1 LGLGWFTDLI
11 PMTKKRNTTVAIEG
25 DRFLINGAVTYAG
38 LRPRG
43 LDLEGR
49 LLNSRMVQAT
59 FDDLNPDTISM
70 WDGPDGKWDADANT
84 DRFIAMLPEY
94 KAAGLLGF
102 TVNFQGGS
110 PQGYSKEQPW
120 INNAFEADGSLRPDY
135 AERMARV
142 IDAADEL
149 GLVVI
154 LGFFYFGQDQHLQNE
169 TAVIEACRQ
178 ATTWICAQG
187 YTNVVVEIG
196 NEIDI
201 QYDHAII
208 GPDRCA
214 ELIGLVKELSTG
226 LIPSPA
232 GRLLVGTSF
241 SGGKVPSE
249 SVTEGSDV
257 MLIHGNGQDSEGLA
271 RLIESTRALKAYRGQ
286 PIVVNEDDH
295 FEFERDDCNVL
306 TALKHGASW
315 GYFDYRMEGEAWAEG
330 YQSVPTDW
338 SVSTDRKRGFFNL
351 MAELTGSDKRF

>member
-1 LGLGWFTDLI
+1 
-11 PMTKKRNTTVAIEG
+11 MTTPRNTTVAIEG
-25 DRFLINGAVTYAG
+25 DRFLINGEITYAG
-38 LRPRG
+38 LKPRG
-43 LDLEGR
+43 LELEGR

-59 FDDLNPDTISM
+59 FDDLNPDTVAL
-70 WDGPDGKWDADANT
+70 WDGPDGTWDADANT

-94 KAAGLLGF
+94 KAAGMRGF

-135 AERMARV
+135 AERMERV

-154 LGFFYFGQDQHLQNE
+154 LGFLYFGQDQHLQDE
-169 TAVIEACRQ
+169 AAVIQACRQ
-178 ATTWICAQG
+178 ATIWVCAQG
-187 YTNVVVEIG
+187 YTNVMVEIG

-201 QYDHAII
+201 LYDHAII

-214 ELIGLVKELSTG
+214 ELIRLVREESTG
-226 LIPSPA
+226 KVPSPL

-241 SGGKVPSE
+241 SGGTVPSE
-249 SVTEGSDV
+249 PVAAISDV
-257 MLIHGNGQDSEGLA
+257 MLIHGNGQDSAGLV
-271 RLIESTRALKAYRGQ
+271 RLIESTRALKSYRGQ

-295 FEFERDDCNVL
+295 FEFERDDCNYL

-315 GYFDYRMEGEAWAEG
+315 GYFDYKMEGETQEQG

-338 SVSTDRKRGFFNL
+338 SVGTERKREFFNL
-351 MAELTGSDKRF
+351 TAELTGSEKRF